1 MKFSYFASIKSKQC
15 RQLSVA
21 ELLDTLKIP
30 ALKLMA
36 DGINDA
42 IQRGDETAANN
53 LKSQLPVVVL
63 NELYEQNAPRKQGS
77 GKLTGIVMIDYDYC
91 ESEQQLDALCAE
103 IVKLTSTH
111 PVLKEYIVA
120 AHISPRRH
128 GVHVWYKWLPDC
140 HNIKECHAKFAKLAN
155 LPNYDEGCN
164 DSSRCSYVVPFDYF
178 FVHNWSAMEHC
189 EPSAELQKSL
199 TNNGNNI
206 KSNDKPTTAFAGG
219 LFDGACDGN
228 SDSLA
233 VAGVDLGPAKLK
245 VEHPTKY
252 EGIEYE
258 RIFKELVIKCAP
270 SSKLD
275 DNGNVLQGARDNT
288 LFKVA
293 CLFRYIC
300 DNNPDWV
307 CEYIPDWALE
317 LDKEQ
322 PGRCRKLVEN
332 ACSRGLSF
340 STPRTLAMTIASLKE
355 SEESEQESDKEQQQY
370 IKELDNIEA
379 GMRKFFEMPAEL
391 PPVFK
396 EISASFPFAWK
407 PASVLSLLPMLGT
420 IMSRIRGTY
429 LDKRVH
435 SPSFQTVIEAKFGRG
450 KGNITD
456 LAKMVLEPLEIADEI
471 GNNELNI
478 YNATVEKSN
487 GTEKLPDKPDVCVR
501 KITGDFTVAGFE
513 EVLNTCKGLHIWCGT
528 SEIDEVRKIWVAV
541 SHILR
546 KAYDN
551 DMYGRSLQSTKTFR
565 GERPVF
571 FNTLLCGTSRAINR
585 CYADPEDGLVSRTLF
600 FKLMLDDEK
609 MPVVKMQPSTRN
621 RLNAIIKKL
630 HDSYSL
636 SPEGKPVPESL
647 FNLDFVNRALK
658 TWLGKQYQESVR
670 TGNSARDSF
679 RRRDAVNGFRAALV
693 ATAIYSCMGV
703 KIKDKEKKV
712 ITNFALW
719 VANYGIEMHLLK
731 YGKMLNRYES
741 EDAGEDVM
749 PAVDI
754 LQQFPQTFTIREAYR
769 ILSGRSENAVRIL
782 LSRLVSAGYL
792 VSEERGLYSKK

>member
-21 ELLDTLKIP
+21 ELLDTLRVP
-30 ALKLMA
+30 SLKLMA
-36 DGINDA
+36 DGIKDA
-42 IQRGDETAANN
+42 LQRGDETAANN

-63 NELYEQNAPRKQGS
+63 NELYKQNAPRKQGS
-77 GKLTGIVMIDYDYC
+77 GQLTGIVMIDYDNC
-91 ESEQQLDALCAE
+91 ESEEQLDALCGHIQNVA
-103 IVKLTSTH
+103 LAH
-111 PVLKEYIVA
+111 PILKDYIVA

-140 HNIKECHAKFAKLAN
+140 HDIKECHAKFANLAN
-155 LPNYDEGCN
+155 LPDYDEGCN
-164 DSSRCSYVVPFDYF
+164 DSSRCSYVVPLDYF
-178 FVHNWSAMEHC
+178 FVQCWSAMEHC

-199 TNNGNNI
+199 TKNGNNI
-206 KSNDKPTTAFAGG
+206 KPNERTATTDAVDLGNVTGDGG
-219 LFDGACDGN
+219 
-228 SDSLA
+228 SYSPA
-233 VAGVDLGPAKLK
+233 VAGVDVGPK
-245 VEHPTKY
+245 VERPTKY

-270 SSKLD
+270 ASKLD
-275 DNGNVLQGARDNT
+275 DNGNVMQGARDNT
-288 LFKVA
+288 LFKVV

-300 DNNPDWV
+300 ENNPDWV
-307 CEYIPDWALE
+307 CEYLPNWALD

-322 PGRCRKLVEN
+322 PGRCRKLVES

-340 STPRTLAMTIASLKE
+340 TTPRTLAMTIASLKE
-355 SEESEQESDKEQQQY
+355 SEENEQKSDTEQQSY
-370 IKELDNIEA
+370 VKELDNIEA
-379 GMRKFFEMPAEL
+379 GMRKFFELPAEL

-396 EISASFPFAWK
+396 EITASFPFAWK
-407 PASVLSLLPMLGT
+407 PAAVLSLLPMLGT

-456 LAKMVLEPLEIADEI
+456 LAKMVLEPLEIADEV

-478 YNATVEKSN
+478 YNAAVEKSN

-513 EVLNTCKGLHIWCGT
+513 EVLNTSKGLHIWCGT
-528 SEIDEVRKIWVAV
+528 SEIDEVRKIWAAV

-565 GERPVF
+565 GERPVY

-600 FKLMLDDEK
+600 FKLMLDDEH
-609 MPVVKMQPSTRN
+609 MPVVKMQTSTRN
-621 RLNAIIKKL
+621 RLNALVKKL

-636 SPEGKPVPESL
+636 SPEGKPVPES
-647 FNLDFVNRALK
+647 FFCLDFVNKALK
-658 TWLGKQYQESVR
+658 AWLGKQYQESVR

-703 KIKDKEKKV
+703 KLKDKEKKV

-741 EDAGEDVM
+741 EDAGEDVT

-754 LQQFPQTFTIREAYR
+754 LQQFPKTFTIREAYR
-769 ILSGRSENAVRIL
+769 ILSGRSENAVRII
-782 LSRLVSAGYL
+782 LSRLLASGYL